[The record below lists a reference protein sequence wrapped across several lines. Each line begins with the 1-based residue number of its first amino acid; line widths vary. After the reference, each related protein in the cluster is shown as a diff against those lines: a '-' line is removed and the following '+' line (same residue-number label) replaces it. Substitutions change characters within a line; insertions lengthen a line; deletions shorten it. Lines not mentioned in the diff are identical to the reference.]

1 MDAMGDKANAK
12 KTMIENDV
20 PRHSGSDGIVGTL
33 EEAQELPRRS
43 VIR

>member
-20 PRHSGSDGIVGTL
+20 PVVPAPTVLLGRL
-33 EEAQELPRRS
+33 RRLRRLPQRS